1 MHINIILVL
10 LFSILIL
17 IFYLL
22 NNLLKINITENYQGL
37 VTDQFYDE
45 LEKIGYKIDKENK
58 FILYNDK
65 LISYNKHFNSLDSIK
80 NAKNKSYRNY
90 KAV

>member
-1 MHINIILVL
+1 MHIIIILVL

-22 NNLLKINITENYQGL
+22 NNLLKTNITENYQGL

-58 FILYNDK
+58 LFHIL
-65 LISYNKHFNSLDSIK
+65 S
-80 NAKNKSYRNY
+80 
-90 KAV
+90 